1 MTVSTRG
8 KKQTPGQKT
17 HSKRP
22 YIRPCD
28 ACAFRR
34 VRCDAE
40 FKMDRRCT
48 NCFVHGIECT
58 NNRVKQKSGPRKIHK
73 KTEEAIKSLVEGSG
87 AIKNLRLTTPFDNRS
102 DLINSPTCEKS
113 SISLSE
119 IRPYLRIYKSRYYA
133 LWPVLSVDDC
143 LNLLNESSVHIND
156 TAFFMLNAGNASLY
170 ALSCALCAVIAR
182 HTTFWTREEFDTVA
196 HLGLKSCPPS
206 ETYVREAERAIY
218 MFDLDGM
225 LTEDQVLTNFF
236 LHIYFSSLDEDN
248 LQELV
253 YLRQAISCAQMLH
266 LRDSEVLGESPKDTS
281 HRFKKIYYLL
291 LITERYVSFKK
302 QLPVILE
309 PTMPLPS
316 LEDDEAPDLLPGF
329 IELAQVFSVPDCAFF
344 NKYSLRRSTAALD
357 PFSEN
362 FDLLFKNEWIQ
373 DVQTKLSRSI
383 VQVRNQSQKVNI
395 LISRTWLQS
404 IAWLMARD
412 RLLLTPTSDQ
422 ANFFDPRY
430 PIHIAK
436 DFLVQTKDMPYQAF
450 ETNGSG
456 VIVKLSEVANA
467 LQTFIQF
474 APGSPDT
481 ALALDELACIHGIIM
496 RQKSNGSLGPLI
508 HTITETLEAR
518 RLGFYRSNWDIS
530 CPRIEPADY
539 EENQNEHTAEN
550 VASVPENLNL
560 TPLLREFEFP
570 K

>member
-1 MTVSTRG
+1 MPLGTRA
-8 KKQTPGQKT
+8 KPQTPGHKS

-28 ACAFRR
+28 ACAFKR

-40 FKMDRRCT
+40 FKLDRRCT
-48 NCFVHGIECT
+48 NCLVNGIECT
-58 NNRVKQKSGPRKIHK
+58 NNRVKQRSGPRKIHN
-73 KTEEAIKSLVEGSG
+73 KTKEAIKSLLVGSG
-87 AIKNLRLTTPFDNRS
+87 AFSNLRLATTTHN
-102 DLINSPTCEKS
+102 LGGIINPATCEKS

-119 IRPYLRIYKSRYYA
+119 IRPYLTIYKSRYYA
-133 LWPVLSVDDC
+133 LWPVLSDDDC
-143 LNLLNESSVHIND
+143 LNILNESSVHIND
-156 TAFFMLNAGNASLY
+156 SAFFILNANNASLY

-182 HTTFWTREEFDTVA
+182 HTTFWSQEEFDTMA
-196 HLGLKSCPPS
+196 HLGLKSCPPP

-218 MFDLDGM
+218 MFELDGM

-266 LRDSEVLGESPKDTS
+266 LRDNEVLGESPKDTS

-344 NKYSLRRSTAALD
+344 NKYSLRGTTAAFD

-362 FDLLFKNEWIQ
+362 FDLMFKNEWIQ
-373 DVQTKLSRSI
+373 DVQTKLSRSV

-404 IAWLMARD
+404 IAWLMAKD

-422 ANFFDPRY
+422 SNFFDPRY

-436 DFLVQTKDMPYQAF
+436 DFLIQTKDLPYEAF

-467 LQTFIQF
+467 LQTFIRL
-474 APGSPDT
+474 APGSPET
-481 ALALDELACIHGIIM
+481 ALALDELAYIHGIIM
-496 RQKSNGSLGPLI
+496 QQNSNSSLEPLI
-508 HTITETLEAR
+508 HPITETLESR
-518 RLGFYRSNWDIS
+518 RFSFYRNGCDVSY
-530 CPRIEPADY
+530 PKIESADY
-539 EENQNEHTAEN
+539 EENENDHTPEII
-550 VASVPENLNL
+550 ASMPEDLTL
-560 TPLLREFEFP
+560 TPLLGKFEFP

>member
-1 MTVSTRG
+1 MPVSTG
-8 KKQTPGQKT
+8 AKNHTIGQKS
-17 HSKRP
+17 HFKRP
-22 YIRPCD
+22 YTRPCD
-28 ACAFRR
+28 ACAHKR
-34 VRCDAE
+34 VRCDVE
-40 FKMDRRCT
+40 FKIDRRCT
-48 NCFVHGIECT
+48 NCLVHGIECT
-58 NNRVKQKSGPRKIHK
+58 NVRVKQRSGPRKIHK
-73 KTEEAIKSLVEGSG
+73 KTEQAIKSLVEGSG
-87 AIKNLRLTTPFDNRS
+87 AFSNFRLATPSDYGS
-102 DLINSPTCEKS
+102 DLINPATCEKS

-143 LNLLNESSVHIND
+143 LNLLNESAVHIND
-156 TAFFMLNAGNASLY
+156 TAFFILNANNASLY

-182 HTTFWTREEFDTVA
+182 HTTFWSQEELDTMA
-196 HLGLKSCPPS
+196 HLGLKSCPPP
-206 ETYVREAERAIY
+206 EIYVREAERAIY
-218 MFDLDGM
+218 MFDLDGI
-225 LTEDQVLTNFF
+225 LTEDQVLTSFF

-316 LEDDEAPDLLPGF
+316 LEDDEAPDLLSGF

-344 NKYSLRRSTAALD
+344 NKYSLRGTTTTLD
-357 PFSEN
+357 PLSES

-373 DVQTKLSRSI
+373 DVQTKLSRSV

-404 IAWLMARD
+404 IAWLMAKD
-412 RLLLTPTSDQ
+412 RLLLMQTTDQ

-436 DFLVQTKDMPYQAF
+436 DFLIQTKDMPYEAF

-467 LQTFIQF
+467 LQTFIRL
-474 APGSPDT
+474 APRSPET
-481 ALALDELACIHGIIM
+481 ALALDELAYIHGIIM
-496 RQKSNGSLGPLI
+496 RQNSNSSLGPLI
-508 HTITETLEAR
+508 HPITETLEAR
-518 RLGFYRSNWDIS
+518 RFGFYRIGWDTS
-530 CPRIEPADY
+530 CPRIESVDY
-539 EENQNEHTAEN
+539 EETANDHAPEN
-550 VASVPENLNL
+550 VAPIPENLSL
-560 TPLLREFEFP
+560 TPLLSEFEFP
-570 K
+570 R